1 MCAAR
6 ARVGLSLCFAL
17 VLLCGVSPAEDWPQL
32 KYDSRHSGN
41 MPDRAIV
48 TPLGLVGAVPLT
60 DAILTA
66 PVVRDERVY
75 VVDGAGVVF
84 CLDGSSLEVLWKFE
98 TAGGKANC
106 NNTSSPAL
114 AGRFLHV
121 GTMAGKYYVLD
132 CAKGTVVKEIPCGE
146 PILGAPVVVGER
158 VYFATFGSKVY
169 SLKPDGTIVWTWDF
183 VEEVLKFSGNRWSG
197 EEWLKHKQGRVTWRD
212 QFLCTQDLAAQ
223 GDLIVL
229 PVSGSALVLRDL
241 GARAEVQMRKP
252 IPSLNGSEYPA
263 LFGTSMAEDGTI
275 FQQWHRRDNA
285 GRVEI
290 IKLPRR
296 AAALQE
302 SKEAETSSVPDTE
315 TAIQLP
321 RLLSFSSVSVRGSDV
336 YRCSPEHGFGFCK
349 HSLVG
354 ANNHPPV
361 QVLNVDGSIASPVL
375 LREHGV
381 YGGLDGKLYVVPL
394 SGKGG
399 AWSFRTAFGKAIT
412 APVAVCDGRIYFGCD
427 DGYLYILGPN
437 GKAKLP
443 GQDLQLGKIRSPL
456 TSERADAKYD
466 WFTNYGNLANTNAN
480 DQDVKPPFKLKWV
493 TRYEGTF
500 KHIPICGGGRMYTH
514 TAEGQIFALEQE
526 TGRLLWRGYWADVH
540 LSFTS
545 PIYCRRGGKELLLVP
560 QGGIKRSLVRCLNA
574 ATGDLLWEAPFTG
587 SPSWSRQ
594 GPPVIFENL
603 AIYGF
608 GSGRYAPQGTEQAY
622 IFRAK
627 PEPAPDGAE
636 IMAWMYTH
644 DNPYYPQDNKPFLR
658 AWDLDSG
665 KVVWEKDFSEFGR
678 GGNDVGLCLM
688 DGTLYYSTFFGYA
701 TQAKDGKPKA
711 QGFTAALEPRTGH
724 VIWQTTRYYV
734 TAGCTMSGENGRLYL
749 GGYNIPVADTKTRH
763 VWCLDAK
770 DGSLIWQSEPVAKA
784 VNVVTVGPRFL
795 FAHGSSGC
803 PSYLIDKGTGK
814 ILTTFDL
821 KYACTRF
828 TLSEPYLVGCN
839 LDLLDTTQGVR
850 PVSSGPALEP
860 RECVGA
866 AVSNGRIFYTSQSSG
881 VQACE
886 VYGPE
891 ATQMRSSWE

>member
-6 ARVGLSLCFAL
+6 ARVGLGLCLAL
-17 VLLCGVSPAEDWPQL
+17 ALLGSVSFAEDWPQL
-32 KYDSRHSGN
+32 KYDCRHSGN
-41 MPDRAIV
+41 VPDRDVAAN
-48 TPLGLVGAVPLT
+48 LGLVGVVPLT
-60 DAILTA
+60 DAIFTA
-66 PVVRDERVY
+66 PVVQNGRVY
-75 VVDGAGVVF
+75 VVDGAGVVS
-84 CLDGSSLEVLWKFE
+84 CLDSSSLDVLWRFE
-98 TAGGKANC
+98 TAGGKVNC
-106 NNTSSPAL
+106 NNVSSPAL

-132 CAKGTVVKEIPCGE
+132 AAKGTVVKEIPCGE
-146 PILGAPVVVGER
+146 PILSAPVVVGER
-158 VYFATFGSKVY
+158 VYFATLGSKVY
-169 SLKPDGTIVWTWDF
+169 SLKADGAIVWMWDF
-183 VEEVLKFSGNRWSG
+183 VTEVLKFPGNRWSG
-197 EEWLKHKQGRVTWRD
+197 EEWLKHKQGRVTWRE

-229 PVSGSALVLRDL
+229 PVAGAAVVLRDL
-241 GARAEVQMRKP
+241 GARAEVQMRKT

-263 LFGTSMAEDGTI
+263 LFGTSLAEDGTI

-290 IKLPRR
+290 IR
-296 AAALQE
+296 LQD
-302 SKEAETSSVPDTE
+302 KDAQISSVPDTE

-321 RLLSFSSVSVRGSDV
+321 RLLSFSSVSVRGNDV
-336 YRCSPEHGFGFCK
+336 YRCSPEQEFGFCK
-349 HSLVG
+349 HTSVG
-354 ANNHPPV
+354 ATHASPV
-361 QVLNVDGSIASPVL
+361 QVLNANGSVASPIL

-394 SGKGG
+394 SGQGA

-412 APVAVCDGRIYFGCD
+412 APVAVCDGRIYLGCD
-427 DGYLYILGPN
+427 DGYLYILGPE

-443 GQDLQLGKIRSPL
+443 GKDLQLGRIRSTL

-480 DQDVKPPFKLKWV
+480 DQDVKPPFKLKWIR
-493 TRYEGTF
+493 RYEGTF
-500 KHIPICGGGRMYTH
+500 KHIPVCGGGRMYTH

-526 TGRLLWRGYWADVH
+526 TGRLLWRRYWPDVH

-560 QGGIKRSLVRCLNA
+560 QGGIKRSLLRCLDA
-574 ATGDLLWEAPFTG
+574 ATGELLWEAPFTG

-594 GPPVIFENL
+594 GPPVLFENL

-608 GSGRYAPQGTEQAY
+608 GSGRYAPQGSEQAY

-636 IMAWMYTH
+636 ILAWMYTH
-644 DNPYYPQDNKPFLR
+644 DNPYYPQDNKPYLR
-658 AWDLDSG
+658 AWDLDTG
-665 KVVWEKDFSEFGR
+665 KVVWEKDFSEFGC
-678 GGNDVGLCLM
+678 GGNDVGLCLL
-688 DGTLYYSTFFGYA
+688 DGTLYYSNFFGYA
-701 TQAKDGKPKA
+701 TKGKDGKPKA
-711 QGFTAALEPRTGH
+711 QGLTAALDPRTGR
-724 VIWQTTRYYV
+724 VLWQTTKYYT
-734 TAGCTMSGENGRLYL
+734 TAGCTVSGENGRLYL
-749 GGYNIPVADTKTRH
+749 GGYNIPIADTKTRH
-763 VWCLDAK
+763 VWCLNAK

-795 FAHGSSGC
+795 FAHGSTGC
-803 PSYLIDKGTGK
+803 PSYLIDKNTGK
-814 ILTTFDL
+814 ILTTFDM

-839 LDLLDTTQGVR
+839 LDILDTTKGVKV
-850 PVSSGPALEP
+850 VSSGPCLEP
-860 RECVGA
+860 RECVGS

-891 ATQMRSSWE
+891 ATQVRASWE